1 MLKPPTRDKR
11 RKKNS
16 AWLYSFP
23 VSAAKVLW
31 KQKIV
36 QRKYSIIF
44 SWSLIYFTVVCTRR
58 QFITKNNTNDTNDSL
73 KILEKRWKVLESGF
87 NYCSYLGI
95 VEILF
100 SALPLSSRGSLRNVP
115 TNSAAVQ
122 VQLSVYVCVPINN
135 IETFVMQNNHK
146 RMQNYQNLI
155 VSYVTLSLSGFTKNI
170 TVK

>member
-1 MLKPPTRDKR
+1 MR
-11 RKKNS
+11 
-16 AWLYSFP
+16 
-23 VSAAKVLW
+23 
-31 KQKIV
+31 
-36 QRKYSIIF
+36 
-44 SWSLIYFTVVCTRR
+44 TRR

-73 KILEKRWKVLESGF
+73 KILEKRRKVLESGF